1 MKTQAVKNLFKF
13 DYATSMGNVVIHID
27 RITDLDINGN
37 AEVNKL
43 IAYVIRGDDAMV
55 FNTSP
60 YIKLYDLYT
69 MVKVWCDCG
78 CPSDCDAMGFPRKW
92 TKEDLHAWVAG

>member
-1 MKTQAVKNLFKF
+1 MKTQAVKNIITF
-13 DYATSMGNVVIHID
+13 DYATSMGDVVIHID
-27 RITDLDINGN
+27 KISDLDIDGN
-37 AEVNKL
+37 VEVSKL
-43 IAYVIRGDDAMV
+43 IAYVMRDDKAMV
-55 FNTSP
+55 FNASP
-60 YIKLYDLYT
+60 YTPLSDLHS